1 MILGCG
7 TGVSLLLGLITGL
20 LLGYVALAV
29 CLSLVF
35 GGVLSLFWLP
45 RQFAKHKKGKPHG
58 FLLKSVRLQLA
69 RLNIIE
75 NPYTFYQ
82 GAWQKAKRFKE

>member
-1 MILGCG
+1 MIFGCG
-7 TGVSLLLGLITGL
+7 TGGSLLLGIAAGL
-20 LLGYVALAV
+20 LAGHVALIAI
-29 CLSLVF
+29 LSFVI
-35 GGVLSLFWLP
+35 GGVLSIFWLP
-45 RQFAKHKKGKPHG
+45 RLFAKRKKGKPHG